1 MKTAGFVCVSQFPL
15 IPCVLVA
22 ELAELE
28 RTATTAADFESLK
41 MQHRTAPRHRR
52 LCVDDASDACARDQA
67 SEAGWRACSQP
78 PSAFSTA
85 SFL

>member
-41 MQHRTAPRHRR
+41 MQHRTAPP
-52 LCVDDASDACARDQA
+52 AAAA
-67 SEAGWRACSQP
+67 
-78 PSAFSTA
+78 TA
-85 SFL
+85 

>member
-1 MKTAGFVCVSQFPL
+1 MVWSTRISWIPMKTAGFVCVSQFPL

-41 MQHRTAPRHRR
+41 MQHRAVPPPAAATA
-52 LCVDDASDACARDQA
+52 
-67 SEAGWRACSQP
+67 
-78 PSAFSTA
+78 
-85 SFL
+85 